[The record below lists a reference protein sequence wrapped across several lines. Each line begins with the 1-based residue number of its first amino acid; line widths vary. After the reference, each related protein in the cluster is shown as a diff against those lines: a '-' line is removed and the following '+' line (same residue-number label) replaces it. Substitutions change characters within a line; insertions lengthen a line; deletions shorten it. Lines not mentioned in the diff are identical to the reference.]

1 MELKDHS
8 IFKKLASYQKKE
20 ITEHL
25 IYSKLAKGQKNQKN
39 REILERIGSDELAH
53 YEVWKSYTKKEI
65 APSKLKICLF
75 LFICKLFGLTFGI
88 KLLERGEEEAQK
100 QYDEI
105 KDYLPNAERIIKDE
119 HEHEEQLINLIDE
132 ERLKYVGSI
141 VLGLSDALVEL
152 TGCLAGLTLAL
163 QKTSLVALSGL
174 VVGVS
179 AALSMAVSEYL
190 STKAEEGKQNPLK
203 SAVYTGIVYIVTVL
217 FLVFPFLI
225 LSNPYFSLLIS
236 ILIAIS
242 LIAIFNFYVSV
253 AKDKSFF
260 KPFIEM
266 ALMSL
271 AVAGISFGVGYILRE
286 TMGINI

>member
-1 MELKDHS
+1 MELKKRS
-8 IFKKLASYQKKE
+8 LLKKLESYQKKE

-25 IYSKLAKGQKNQKN
+25 IYSKLAKVQKDPKN
-39 REILERIGSDELAH
+39 RDILEKIGKDELAH
-53 YEVWKSYTKKEI
+53 YEGWKSYTKKEI
-65 APSKLKICLF
+65 APSKLKTYLF
-75 LFICKLFGLTFGI
+75 LFISRVFGLTFGI
-88 KLLERGEEEAQK
+88 KLLEKGEEEAQK
-100 QYDEI
+100 QYDGI
-105 KDYLPNAERIIKDE
+105 KNDLPDAERIVKDE
-119 HEHEEQLINLIDE
+119 NEHEAQLINMIDE

-163 QKTSLVALSGL
+163 QKSSLVALSGL

-190 STKAEEGKQNPLK
+190 STKAEEGEQNPLK
-203 SAVYTGIVYIVTVL
+203 SSIYTGIVYMVTVL
-217 FLVFPFLI
+217 FLVFPFLVS
-225 LSNPYFSLLIS
+225 SNPYFSLLIS
-236 ILIAIS
+236 ILIAIL

-253 AKDKSFF
+253 AKDKGFF

-266 ALMSL
+266 VLMSL

-286 TMGINI
+286 TMGINV